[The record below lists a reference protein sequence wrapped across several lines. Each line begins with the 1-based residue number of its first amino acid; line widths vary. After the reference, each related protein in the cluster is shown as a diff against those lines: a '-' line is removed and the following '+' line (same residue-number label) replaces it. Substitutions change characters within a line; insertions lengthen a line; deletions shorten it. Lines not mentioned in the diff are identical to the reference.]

1 MQFKMEYQRIIKI
14 VILALTI
21 AGQRIAFSQISFI
34 AIDGQPK
41 NGASYAYTDSGG
53 NIISVHNKQLLGFRN
68 MSSEIRI
75 WNGLFGTSYPLFSS
89 SQFIAGDKNRMSV
102 CKHNGSIYFGGS
114 FVNSDSSMAGVMR
127 WNGQSW
133 ECPAGGIYSNYL
145 IHPEISVNHMI
156 SFEGKLYAGGQF
168 NRADKRDVR
177 NLVYLENDSWKT
189 VSNVSQRI
197 NHFLVLRD
205 TLYVA
210 GNFTEIDGIAANGL
224 AACYK
229 GNWFAVNTPGIQEV
243 LGLAVSNG
251 KLLIINSGASYIRQS
266 GNWQQLNNLKCKKF
280 NSSCE
285 YRNELY
291 LSGVFIDAQNSET
304 VLVRLSGTGWENII
318 PVSAIQAPGSNNF
331 YINSNGNALY
341 FSGSMSALFGK
352 PCQNMVQLYPKHTI
366 LSGVVFEDLNSNCNM
381 DAGELPVPNCL
392 ISVNNGS
399 YYFSTDE
406 KGKYSIALKSSETA
420 DISIFPPG
428 GLISQCHN
436 DPVQIICG
444 SKDSSAELNFG
455 LSQNPLPP
463 ENELLLVSPG
473 AYKARHGY
481 RNYYK
486 IKYTDPAGRYP
497 ADIYLTYP
505 EGLSEFQSHPEPQSG
520 NSKTVRWTV
529 YKDQEINFSFV
540 VSPSEFKSGDSIRL
554 NVNSQSS
561 INPEI
566 KSNTGLE
573 QIIVSAFDPNDKQ
586 CNAYQL
592 RTDERELLYQ
602 IRFQNLGSDSAV
614 EIHVVDTISRSLPMQ
629 YIQMLA
635 YSHPD
640 KKNVSFS
647 IRDHAIIWRFSN
659 IFLPPLSIA
668 GEEASSGFIQ
678 FRAGL
683 QNTLQLGDSITN
695 RADIYFDFQDAVR
708 TNLVLS
714 TVTEQ
719 ASPKPALK
727 PGMNLYPNPADDF
740 FTISFS
746 PHLIEGIS
754 IYTLSGQIIFDKTFN
769 QTISEYRINCE
780 GLSPGIYI
788 VRIKHPL
795 GFSSS
800 KLVITK

>member
-1 MQFKMEYQRIIKI
+1 MT
-14 VILALTI
+14 LAGHETAI
-21 AGQRIAFSQISFI
+21 SQISFI
-34 AIDGQPK
+34 PVEGLPK

-89 SQFIAGDKNRMSV
+89 SQFITGDKNRMSV
-102 CKHNGSIYFGGS
+102 CKHKGSLYFGGS
-114 FVNSDSSMAGVMR
+114 FVNSDSSTAGVMR
-127 WNGQSW
+127 WDGQKW

-156 SFEGKLYAGGQF
+156 SFEGKLFVGGQF
-168 NRADKRDVR
+168 NRANKRDVR
-177 NLVYLENDSWKT
+177 NLVYLENDSWKS

-205 TLYVA
+205 TMYVA
-210 GNFTEIDGIAANGL
+210 GNFTEINGTSANGL
-224 AACYK
+224 AACHNAK
-229 GNWFAVNTPGIQEV
+229 WFAVNTPGTQEI

-251 KLLIINSGASYIRQS
+251 KLLIISPGATYIRQGS
-266 GNWQQLNNLKCKKF
+266 SWQQVNNLTCKKF

-291 LSGVFIDAQNSET
+291 LSGVFEDAQNKES
-304 VLVRLSGTGWENII
+304 VLVRYSGTSWENII
-318 PVSAIQAPGSNNF
+318 PLTAVQNPGNANY
-331 YINSNGNALY
+331 YINSNINALY
-341 FSGSMSALFGK
+341 FSGSMTALFGK
-352 PCQNMVQLYPKHTI
+352 PCRNMVQLYPKHTI
-366 LSGVVFEDLNSNCNM
+366 LSGVVFEDANGNCAL
-381 DAGELPVPNCL
+381 DAGELPVPDCL

-399 YYFSTDE
+399 YYISTDE
-406 KGKYSIALKSSETA
+406 KGKYSIALKPSETA
-420 DISIFPPG
+420 DISVYPPP
-428 GLISQCHN
+428 GLISSCYN
-436 DPVQIICG
+436 DPIRIICG
-444 SKDSSAELNFG
+444 SDDSSAELNFG

-463 ENELLLVSPG
+463 AGELIFVSPG
-473 AYKARHGY
+473 AHKARHGY
-481 RNYYK
+481 RNYYQ

-497 ADIYLTYP
+497 TEIYLKHP
-505 EGLSEFQSHPEPQSG
+505 EGLSDFQSNLEPG
-520 NSKTVRWTV
+520 TLNAENIHWTI

-540 VSPSEFKSGDSIRL
+540 VSPSDFESGDSIRL
-554 NVNSQSS
+554 DVISQSS
-561 INPEI
+561 VDAEV
-566 KSNTGLE
+566 KSVKELE
-573 QIIVSAFDPNDKQ
+573 QVIVSAFDPNDKQ

-592 RTDERELLYQ
+592 RTDQRELLYQ

-614 EIHVVDTISRSLPMQ
+614 EIHVVDTISRTLPMQ

-640 KKNVSFS
+640 KKHVGFS
-647 IRDHAIIWRFSN
+647 VRDHAIIWRFSN
-659 IFLPPLSIA
+659 IFLPPLSSA

-683 QNTLQLGDSITN
+683 QNILQLGDSITN

-719 ASPKPALK
+719 VSPKPALR
-727 PGMNLYPNPADDF
+727 PGISIYPNPADDY

-746 PHLIEGIS
+746 PYSIEGIS
-754 IYTLSGQIIFDKTFN
+754 IYALSGQIIFDKSFN
-769 QTISEYRINCE
+769 QALSEYRINCE

-795 GFSSS
+795 GFSSA
-800 KLVITK
+800 KLVVTK